1 MLGRKRRVLTKKNKS
16 ISKKAI
22 LKNRKQTKKIRQQ
35 CLSYEDV
42 DYATDI
48 DVLTIMSKKQQM
60 EALGKVTAFLK
71 CNKSKKNKSAVEEM
85 IKRKQQISQ
94 LIKE

>member
-1 MLGRKRRVLTKKNKS
+1 MLGGKRRILTKKNKS

-22 LKNRKQTKKIRQQ
+22 LKRKQTKKIKK

-60 EALGKVTAFLK
+60 EALGKVNAFLK
-71 CNKSKKNKSAVEEM
+71 CNKSKKNKSAIEEM